1 MFTVVCTVCEMI
13 YLNCCGHKV
22 IIWWKSQCRKHKHSH
37 TREVRVPWVKLRSE
51 RKQRGDLVEHLPF
64 GVISTEFSEGASPET
79 GATFSEYVTDIA
91 EECKCL
97 FQSMK
102 RQQHKQTQT
111 YAEGQE
117 TIQHTH
123 SQTLTCIYRYKSHY
137 IHKNTQ
143 WTSLNYKIQAKNFC
157 LSFRKSTVR
166 KEENG
171 EFTKTFLFWRVKE
184 NEMISEA

>member
-171 EFTKTFLFWRVKE
+171 EFPKTFLFWRVKE

>member
-1 MFTVVCTVCEMI
+1 M
-13 YLNCCGHKV
+13 
-22 IIWWKSQCRKHKHSH
+22 
-37 TREVRVPWVKLRSE
+37 PWVKLRSE

-64 GVISTEFSEGASPET
+64 GVISTEFSDGASPET

-102 RQQHKQTQT
+102 RQQHKQTHT
-111 YAEGQE
+111 YAEGQDRRRCNIL
-117 TIQHTH
+117 THRHLCTFIAYTDIKTH
-123 SQTLTCIYRYKSHY
+123 SGPPSIIKYKQ
-137 IHKNTQ
+137 K
-143 WTSLNYKIQAKNFC
+143 TSAC

-166 KEENG
+166 TEENG
-171 EFTKTFLFWRVKE
+171 EFPKTFLFWRVKE

>member
-13 YLNCCGHKV
+13 YLNSCGHKV
-22 IIWWKSQCRKHKHSH
+22 IICWKSQWSKHKHSH

-51 RKQRGDLVEHLPF
+51 RNQRERNKRGEGVVENLPF
-64 GVISTEFSEGASPET
+64 GVISTEFSDGASPET

-102 RQQHKQTQT
+102 RQQLKQTHT

-117 TIQHTH
+117 TIQHSLLTH
-123 SQTLTCIYRYKSHY
+123 RHLY
-137 IHKNTQ
+137 TQ
-143 WTSLNYKIQAKNFC
+143 PIQ
-157 LSFRKSTVR
+157 
-166 KEENG
+166 
-171 EFTKTFLFWRVKE
+171 
-184 NEMISEA
+184 I

>member
-1 MFTVVCTVCEMI
+1 VFTVVCTVCAMI

-22 IIWWKSQCRKHKHSH
+22 IIWWKSQWHKHSH

-51 RKQRGDLVEHLPF
+51 GKQSGDVVEHLPF
-64 GVISTEFSEGASPET
+64 GVISTEFSDGASPET

-102 RQQHKQTQT
+102 RQQHKQTHT

-117 TIQHTH
+117 TIQTH
-123 SQTLTCIYRYKSHY
+123 SQTRIYIY
-137 IHKNTQ
+137 
-143 WTSLNYKIQAKNFC
+143 SLDINVITY
-157 LSFRKSTVR
+157 
-166 KEENG
+166 
-171 EFTKTFLFWRVKE
+171 TKTHSGPPSIIKYRQKLSKKNSCFGE
-184 NEMISEA
+184 